1 MDVKE
6 GAGTSVQDGLIN
18 AASKYLGELPAA
30 SLLDTSSVDAINP
43 FTRSGL
49 TPEQLQDFFSA
60 AAKAGRKTTP
70 TTESGNVYAVSKAFH
85 ALNGP
90 LVVDEY
96 LNKLHSLDASDLQR
110 ARAFVETVALDA
122 ELRNRNPLHP
132 SATDALVIGTLLD
145 FPKSLFGFPYAC
157 YATDGRESLSLCLY
171 SYRIRS
177 GKRRIVGDVNDD
189 TLQGVASRLGMTVCS
204 DLDGAACVVVTL
216 SDLSLCA
223 EASKRGVAVH
233 VRCTDAELR
242 QLLTKPLCHVRLPNV
257 QSLSIDDGVF
267 TCGYSL
273 YRDLSIRDAHM
284 DVALRWQAAY
294 LSPNEGGSGASA
306 PLFLDFCTACL
317 GRDALAVLASE
328 KPYEDPEP
336 TWEPTTI
343 TAKRKLPSIKG
354 DPLTW
359 ARQQLST
366 TKTRQDFEG
375 DLVAFQ
381 RHFLGGL
388 KKDVEAVATGGGTR
402 SINVAFESVLRS
414 LPEGFG
420 RPRVL
425 TGNPH
430 LAVERAERRFGF
442 ALTRL
447 EVDGAIDLSKLAQE
461 LEAKDV
467 VAVYAQSLSYTDGI
481 SDDVPRVLDLLE
493 AVNVE
498 RVKNGDVAVALIND
512 CCLAFSVLVHQP
524 AYRLLDRTTTH
535 TPVLMTLDAH
545 KHLGADKGLSTVV
558 GTKGSLRALR
568 GALRVGARPT
578 RAALVRALANVASV
592 TPQGYDTIYRN
603 LALKVKVVEETCS
616 ALQLDVVH
624 ACHRKEGSTVLA
636 VHDPACRTQKL
647 LSKRNHKCTF
657 LYNLHPSSPERC
669 QYGWCLS
676 FTPHCLRELDGA
688 TALDVFV
695 RDLKVCA
702 SKAPRRASNSIV
714 SILSKGG
721 AEEPWLFSFLWAP
734 GLGREAGSLILRRLF
749 TRLLDAGVGKPGT
762 RNPVAVLAAL
772 CLLFVAVAGVLL
784 RMYSS

>member
-6 GAGTSVQDGLIN
+6 GAGTAVQDSIVN
-18 AASKYLGELPAA
+18 AAKKYLGELPAA

-49 TPEQLQDFFSA
+49 TPEQLRDFFAA

-96 LNKLHSLDASDLQR
+96 LNKLRSLDASDLQR
-110 ARAFVETVALDA
+110 ARAFVEAVALDA

-145 FPKSLFGFPYAC
+145 FPKQLFGFPYAC

-171 SYRIRS
+171 AYRLRTGS
-177 GKRRIVGDVNDD
+177 RRIVGDASDE
-189 TLQGVASRLGMTVCS
+189 TLKGVASRLGMTVCS
-204 DLDGAACVVVTL
+204 DLDGAACVVATL
-216 SDLSLCA
+216 SDLSLCE
-223 EASKRGVAVH
+223 EASRRGVPVH
-233 VRCTDAELR
+233 VRCTDSELR
-242 QLLTKPLCHVRLPNV
+242 QLLTKPLCHVRFPCNV
-257 QSLSIDDGVF
+257 SSLSIDDGVF

-273 YRDLSIRDAHM
+273 YRDLTLRDAHM

-317 GRDALAVLASE
+317 GRDALAVLASQE
-328 KPYEDPEP
+328 PYEDPEP
-336 TWEPTTI
+336 CWDPTTVQ
-343 TAKRKLPSIKG
+343 ASRKLPPVK

-359 ARQQLST
+359 ARRQLAST
-366 TKTRQDFEG
+366 KSRKDFEG

-388 KKDVEAVATGGGTR
+388 QKDVEAVSTGGGTR
-402 SINVAFESVLRS
+402 SINVAFETVLRS

-447 EVDGAIDLSKLAQE
+447 EVDGAIDLSKLARE
-461 LEAKDV
+461 LHAPDV
-467 VAVYAQSLSYTDGI
+467 IAVYAQSLSYTDGI

-493 AVNVE
+493 AVNAT

-592 TPQGYDTIYRN
+592 TASGYDTIYRN
-603 LALKVKVVEETCS
+603 LASRVKVVEETCS
-616 ALQLDVVH
+616 SLSLEVVH

-647 LSKRNHKCTF
+647 LSKRNHKATF
-657 LYNLHPSSPERC
+657 LYNLHPLDRTRC

-702 SKAPRRASNSIV
+702 SKAPSRASNSIV
-714 SILSKGG
+714 SILMKGG
-721 AEEPWLFSFLWAP
+721 AEEPWLFSFLRGNQTFRRVLGPHAVVMTST
-734 GLGREAGSLILRRLF
+734 GLDSRNDGRGWFLF
-749 TRLLDAGVGKPGT
+749 R
-762 RNPVAVLAAL
+762 
-772 CLLFVAVAGVLL
+772 F
-784 RMYSS
+784 

>member
-1 MDVKE
+1 MDVKA
-6 GAGTSVQDGLIN
+6 GAGTCVQDGLLN
-18 AASKYLGELPAA
+18 AACKYLGELPAA
-30 SLLDTSSVDAINP
+30 SMLDTSAVAAINP

-49 TPEQLQDFFSA
+49 TPEQLRDFFSK

-96 LNKLHSLDASDLQR
+96 LGKLNALDTNDRKR

-145 FPKSLFGFPYAC
+145 FPKQLFGFPYAC

-171 SYRIRS
+171 AYRLRT
-177 GKRRIVGDVNDD
+177 GKRRIVGDANDA
-189 TLQGVASRLGMTVCS
+189 TLKGVASRLGMTVCS
-204 DLDGAACVVVTL
+204 DLDGAACVVATL

-223 EASKRGVAVH
+223 EAASRGVAVH
-233 VRCTDAELR
+233 VRCTDSELR

-257 QSLSIDDGVF
+257 QSLSMDDGVF

-273 YRDLSIRDAHM
+273 YRDLSLRDDHM

-317 GRDALAVLASE
+317 GRDALAVLASQ
-328 KPYEDPEP
+328 KSLDDPESN
-336 TWEPTTI
+336 WEPTTI
-343 TAKRKLPSIKG
+343 QASRKLPSIKG

-359 ARQQLST
+359 ARQQLAS
-366 TKTRQDFEG
+366 TKTRKDFEG

-388 KKDVEAVATGGGTR
+388 KKDVEAVSTGGGTR

-447 EVDGAIDLSKLAQE
+447 EDQGAIDLSLLEQE
-461 LEAKDV
+461 LHAKDV

-524 AYRLLDRTTTH
+524 AFRLLDRTTKH

-592 TPQGYDTIYRN
+592 TASGYDTIYRN
-603 LALKVKVVEETCS
+603 LASRVKVVEETCS

-647 LSKRNHKCTF
+647 LSKRNHKATF
-657 LYNLHPSSPERC
+657 LYNLHPLDRTRC

-688 TALDVFV
+688 TALDVFM

-702 SKAPRRASNSIV
+702 SKAPAQASNSIA
-714 SILSKGG
+714 SILLQGG
-721 AEEPWLFSFLWAP
+721 AEEPWPVRKSTRPFVSRPPAV
-734 GLGREAGSLILRRLF
+734 RRRLHAVDA
-749 TRLLDAGVGKPGT
+749 TRFL
-762 RNPVAVLAAL
+762 
-772 CLLFVAVAGVLL
+772 
-784 RMYSS
+784 